1 MCTTPTRIAIIY
13 QKQPLLC
20 PYTMLS
26 PLGTV
31 SVRTVNKKRKR
42 GNISMPTLSIFYG
55 IIVYMY
61 NEKGGKHNLPHI
73 HAEYQDN
80 EIVLSLEGEVLE
92 GDFPKNK
99 LKLLLA
105 WAEIHKDDLYANWK
119 LLSDGKEF
127 FRIEPLR

>member
-1 MCTTPTRIAIIY
+1 
-13 QKQPLLC
+13 
-20 PYTMLS
+20 
-26 PLGTV
+26 
-31 SVRTVNKKRKR
+31 
-42 GNISMPTLSIFYG
+42 MPTLSIFYG

-92 GDFPKNK
+92 GNFPKNK